1 MRPGLRF
8 PDLESAGNCTDI
20 RIAASE
26 EEVVSKYRLIRAWVL
41 FLAVLSS
48 FSFSPAPA
56 SQETAP
62 AMEQTANKAAKVI
75 VTGSGFEKEVSSQAA
90 PAGKSFFVLETEWT
104 NIHPKQKIEKSQ
116 LEGKQDRTM
125 GVGGLMTGG
134 KDEKKKEMVEAD
146 VAYLVPS
153 FFDHAYLLA
162 DGESYALDKLTERV
176 PGGIGLKKEFSLTKQ
191 GDTKKVRFVYLL
203 PEKAK
208 NIAFQFFDYSYGHI
222 LIPLKGD
229 LKLAAGAAA
238 TRSKGLGS
246 LKDEYLELAATALD
260 FRADYAD
267 EEAPEGW
274 RYAVVKLSGK
284 SLSGSAGQKNIV
296 QVEPTE
302 YIWLAT
308 KNGNIYY
315 SCGGST
321 TDEGV
326 IRFTPDFFQSQ
337 EVAFVVPA
345 TEKEFSLGMRVQNR
359 VYALALNAPPP
370 DAAAAKPLAMHKD
383 GNTMEVMLFGA
394 RREKGLVILDLGLR
408 SLVKSGVEIQP
419 DAQFILKAGGE
430 DVSFDED
437 ATTALFHRPPTPFT
451 VPPQTFIRFELAYET
466 AAVPDSLYYR
476 GFEGEGH
483 LAITDLK

>member
-1 MRPGLRF
+1 MSRHHVTP
-8 PDLESAGNCTDI
+8 A
-20 RIAASE
+20 
-26 EEVVSKYRLIRAWVL
+26 RAIFVL
-41 FLAVLSS
+41 SLAVLF
-48 FSFSPAPA
+48 FSFLAAYQESA
-56 SQETAP
+56 SVS
-62 AMEQTANKAAKVI
+62 EQTANKAAKVT
-75 VTGSGFEKEVSSQAA
+75 VTGSDFEKDVTTQAA
-90 PAGKSFFVLETEWT
+90 PAGKSFFVLETEWK

-134 KDEKKKEMVEAD
+134 KSEKKEEMVDAD

-153 FFDHAYLLA
+153 FLDHAYLLA

-176 PGGIGLKKEFSLTKQ
+176 PGGIGLTKEFSLPKQ
-191 GDTKKVRFVYLL
+191 GDTKKVRFVYLI

-229 LKLAAGAAA
+229 LKLAAGSGGAAK
-238 TRSKGLGS
+238 SKALGS
-246 LKDEYLELAATALD
+246 LKDDYLELAATALD
-260 FRADYAD
+260 FRTDYAD

-284 SLSGSAGQKNIV
+284 SLSGNASQKDIV

-308 KNGNIYY
+308 KNGHIYY
-315 SCGGST
+315 GCGGST
-321 TDEGV
+321 TDEGF

-337 EVAFVVPA
+337 EVAFIVPA
-345 TEKEFSLGMRVQNR
+345 SEKEFSLGLRVQNR
-359 VYALALNAPPP
+359 VYALALNAPP
-370 DAAAAKPLAMHKD
+370 AAEPAAKPQAIHRD
-383 GNTMEVMLFGA
+383 GKTMEVMLFGA
-394 RREKGLVILDLGLR
+394 RREKGLVILDLGIR
-408 SLVKSGVEIQP
+408 SLVKSGVEIQA

-437 ATTALFHRPPTPFT
+437 ATAALFHRPPTPFT
-451 VPPQTFIRFELAYET
+451 IPPQSFVRFELAYATE
-466 AAVPDSLYYR
+466 AAPASLYYR
-476 GFEGEGH
+476 GFEGEGK
-483 LAITDLK
+483 LALPGLK